1 VGNSALWAATV
12 AKHGG
17 LQARK
22 ARPEGEGMAQHAPN
36 ADRGGDASRL
46 KPAALAVADAARVLT
61 RLGGSEVTE
70 AMLRADIDAG
80 APTNG
85 DGTLNLVH
93 YAAWLVKEMAR
104 GDD

>member
-12 AKHGG
+12 AKRGG
-17 LQARK
+17 LRVRK
-22 ARPEGEGMAQHAPN
+22 ARQEGEDMAQHAPN
-36 ADRGGDASRL
+36 PGDAGRL
-46 KPAALAVADAARVLT
+46 NPAALAVADAARVLT